1 MLRLAH
7 ICIVSLIDC
16 NDCIQKDCSHS
27 LNWNVLQDLLSIF
40 WGLFI
45 KSLLYT
51 FMNLG
56 PGECW
61 FSTGNRSNLTLDF
74 PLIIISWEHDFTWLY
89 LLLGVPTRKN
99 LVITKGIPCFR
110 HDGSRSMYVSLWR
123 LQQNSTSHV
132 ARYTGADNWTS

>member
-7 ICIVSLIDC
+7 TCIVSLIDC

-51 FMNLG
+51 FMN
-56 PGECW
+56 W
-61 FSTGNRSNLTLDF
+61 A
-74 PLIIISWEHDFTWLY
+74 
-89 LLLGVPTRKN
+89 
-99 LVITKGIPCFR
+99 LVSV
-110 HDGSRSMYVSLWR
+110 GSQPETEVI
-123 LQQNSTSHV
+123 
-132 ARYTGADNWTS
+132 